1 MLRNVV
7 TPYIAIGVG
16 SKLKMEGG
24 GARLIIR
31 HVDKQKKNKPKPH
44 PTPPPGSE
52 TYESAFFEHCAMI

>member
-24 GARLIIR
+24 GGAKPIIR
-31 HVDKQKKNKPKPH
+31 NVDKQKKN
-44 PTPPPGSE
+44 
-52 TYESAFFEHCAMI
+52 F